1 MERENLCICP
11 FDLFVFASKRLQKH
25 GLLLSNPLDRLLKQA
40 FEGPMYNYMYAIFQ
54 LAQVCTARRV
64 DVTSSCKTNAGL
76 GTCRHPA
83 RQMLVWALAV
93 ILQDKCWSGHLPSS
107 CKANAGLGTC
117 RHPARQTLA
126 GAALSSKWNS
136 IAWRPS
142 LLGTPRF
149 DV

>member
-11 FDLFVFASKRLQKH
+11 FDLLFVFVPKRLQKH
-25 GLLLSNPLDRLLKQA
+25 GLLLSIPLDRLHKQA
-40 FEGPMYNYMYAIFQ
+40 FECPMYNYMYAVLHNYMYAVLQI
-54 LAQVCTARRV
+54 CTARRV
-64 DVTSSCKTNAGL
+64 DVT
-76 GTCRHPA
+76 
-83 RQMLVWALAV
+83 
-93 ILQDKCWSGHLPSS
+93 SS